1 MLLQTGFRGA
11 GALGIMRHIRSSNTM
26 QNTLKTLILV
36 AATAIV
42 LSGCGFF
49 RVEIQQG
56 NYITKEQLQQ
66 LKQGMTKR
74 EVRYVMGTPLVVDPF
89 HEKNRWD
96 YVYAYSP
103 DLGTDFEKHRITL
116 FFTDDKLARITGDI
130 NGTDLADAYEG
141 TGGTRV
147 TSPTQASDKGFFSKL
162 FHRNE

>member
-1 MLLQTGFRGA
+1 
-11 GALGIMRHIRSSNTM
+11 MR
-26 QNTLKTLILV
+26 NTLKSLIPAVAV
-36 AATAIV
+36 AAMM
-42 LSGCGFF
+42 SGCGFF

-66 LKQGMTKR
+66 LKPGMSKR

-116 FFTDDKLARITGDI
+116 FFKDNELDRITGDI

-147 TSPTQASDKGFFSKL
+147 TSPTQAAEKGFFSKI
-162 FHRNE
+162 FRRNK